1 MNQTIKCPNC
11 KAEIPK
17 ITAVCEWCS
26 FVINQE
32 GENSIEN
39 ISNDLEQI
47 IKSMKG
53 IENPTIL
60 SSFKK
65 NSKISMPI
73 LTVIS
78 FVLAY
83 KLNDWFWI
91 LGIIF
96 LVYSLIS
103 VFKKATN
110 QMSNLKLLKAE
121 FDQKVRNFKNLY
133 GINNKYKNQIQQYQ
147 NEWKKIE
154 AAEKKGKIFE
164 WISYGVILLFFVIAF
179 TIPEPKTNTQLND
192 ELLVSETEFMIKA
205 DSLLKSNNI
214 DLAKKLLINLR
225 SKQNITELKSKIQLL
240 EIEDLLQS
248 VEDKIDDLDFD
259 NASSELSRISWMKIS
274 EDYDSEQF
282 ELKYFKQFILL
293 KSAINEKL
301 PEDKQVKVEDEF
313 YF

>member
-1 MNQTIKCPNC
+1 
-11 KAEIPK
+11 
-17 ITAVCEWCS
+17 
-26 FVINQE
+26 
-32 GENSIEN
+32 
-39 ISNDLEQI
+39 
-47 IKSMKG
+47 
-53 IENPTIL
+53 
-60 SSFKK
+60 
-65 NSKISMPI
+65 
-73 LTVIS
+73 
-78 FVLAY
+78 
-83 KLNDWFWI
+83 
-91 LGIIF
+91 
-96 LVYSLIS
+96 
-103 VFKKATN
+103 
-110 QMSNLKLLKAE
+110 
-121 FDQKVRNFKNLY
+121 
-133 GINNKYKNQIQQYQ
+133 
-147 NEWKKIE
+147 
-154 AAEKKGKIFE
+154 
-164 WISYGVILLFFVIAF
+164 
-179 TIPEPKTNTQLND
+179 
-192 ELLVSETEFMIKA
+192 MIKA